1 MVLREVPRIEA
12 EELSDRMRAG
22 EDLVVLDLR
31 KGSYRRSDVK
41 IAGAVRIA
49 PNELELR
56 YEQLPPGA
64 TVVTYCT

>member
-1 MVLREVPRIEA
+1 MVLQEVPRIEA

-31 KGSYRRSDVK
+31 KGSYRRSDVRV
-41 IAGAVRIA
+41 AGAVRIP

-56 YEQLPPGA
+56 NEQLPAGA